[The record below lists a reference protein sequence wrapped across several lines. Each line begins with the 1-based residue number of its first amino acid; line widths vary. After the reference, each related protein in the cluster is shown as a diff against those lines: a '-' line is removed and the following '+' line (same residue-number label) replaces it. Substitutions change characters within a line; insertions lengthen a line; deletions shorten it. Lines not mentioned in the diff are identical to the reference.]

1 MLDEIG
7 FVNDAGGG
15 EVRLVAAYT
24 ASQKLEAGELRKY
37 LKNELPG
44 YMIPHQL
51 VQLDELPLS
60 RSGKLDNRQLL
71 GLAARST
78 TRTDDTAAGNELEQ
92 SISNIWQ
99 EVLQLDR
106 LGIYENFFDIG
117 GTSLP
122 ALQIVARCEQAFDIK
137 LPVAGFFSEPTVAGL
152 AETIEGIL
160 IEQLEELT
168 DAEAEQALRRLE
180 SEESQA

>member
-1 MLDEIG
+1 L
-7 FVNDAGGG
+7 
-15 EVRLVAAYT
+15 T
-24 ASQKLEAGELRKY
+24 
-37 LKNELPG
+37 
-44 YMIPHQL
+44 
-51 VQLDELPLS
+51 

-71 GLAARST
+71 GLATRSAM
-78 TRTDDTAAGNELEQ
+78 RTDDTAAGNELEQ
-92 SISNIWQ
+92 SISNVWQ

-152 AETIEGIL
+152 AQTIEGIL
-160 IEQLEELT
+160 LEQLDELT
-168 DAEAEQALRRLE
+168 DEEAELALRGLE
-180 SEESQA
+180 SEGSRA

>member
-1 MLDEIG
+1 
-7 FVNDAGGG
+7 
-15 EVRLVAAYT
+15 
-24 ASQKLEAGELRKY
+24 
-37 LKNELPG
+37 
-44 YMIPHQL
+44 MIPHKL
-51 VQLDELPLS
+51 FQLDELPFT

-71 GLAARST
+71 GLATRSA

-92 SISNIWQ
+92 SISNIWR

-152 AETIEGIL
+152 AQTIEGIL
-160 IEQLEELT
+160 VEQLDALT
-168 DAEAEQALRRLE
+168 DEEAEQALRSLE